1 MRGPNDPTW
10 RVIAGWVAGRQA
22 PGGVSL
28 LAVRP
33 TDGPARLGA
42 PSAADPPTIPT
53 SANAVGAG
61 GPGGRQVLICPAC
74 QADRP
79 DWASSLDRCEACGGT
94 RLSAMLGEVV
104 CRACGHSQ
112 PANAGA

>member
-1 MRGPNDPTW
+1 M
-10 RVIAGWVAGRQA
+10 
-22 PGGVSL
+22 

-33 TDGPARLGA
+33 TDGPSTPGCAFCGR
-42 PSAADPPTIPT
+42 PTYDPDKRDRPWVR
-53 SANAVGAG
+53 AVSG
-61 GPGGRQVLICPAC
+61 GHQVLICPAC
-74 QADRP
+74 QTDRP
-79 DWASSLDRCEACGGT
+79 DWASSLDRCAACEGT